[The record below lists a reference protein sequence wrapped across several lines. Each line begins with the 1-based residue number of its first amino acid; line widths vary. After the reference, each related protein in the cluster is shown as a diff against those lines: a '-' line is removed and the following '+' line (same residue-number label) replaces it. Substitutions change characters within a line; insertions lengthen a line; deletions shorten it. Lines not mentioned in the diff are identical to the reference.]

1 MENASSVKEFILLGL
16 SENQGVQKI
25 CFVMFLFFY
34 MIIVAGNLLIVIT
47 IISSRCL
54 NSPMYFFFCH
64 LSFVDIC
71 YSSVTAPKMIADF
84 LAENKT
90 ISFVGCIA
98 QLFGLHFF
106 GCTEIFIL
114 TVMAYDRYI
123 AICRPLHYT
132 TLMTR
137 RVCGRMV
144 IGSWAGGFVHSIVQT
159 LLTTQLPFCGPNKI
173 DHYFCDVHPL
183 LQLACTNTYAVGII
197 VVANSGMVTL
207 SCFFILVTSY
217 VVILVSL
224 KSQTSEGWHKALSTC
239 GSHITV
245 VILFF
250 GPCTFIYIR
259 PSSNLS
265 EDKSVAVFYTIISP
279 MLNPLIYTLR
289 NEEVKSAMRKLWS
302 RKVRSENGKRYSR
315 TAWECRK
322 GEFMGV
328 CPVYTVCMENK
339 NNVTEFILHGLTQ
352 DKTVAKLCFSLFL
365 VFYAT
370 IILGNLLIVITIKT
384 SEQLNSPMY
393 FFLSYLSFVDI
404 SYSTVTAPKL
414 IYDLLVEKKTIS
426 FVGCI
431 AQLFAGHFFGCTE
444 IFLLTVMAYDRCI
457 AICKPLHYTSIVNKH
472 VCGWLVAG
480 SWVGG
485 FVHSVV
491 QTLVA
496 VQLPFCGPNEID
508 HYFCDV
514 HPLLKLACADTY
526 VIGVIVAA
534 NSGVISLSCFVVL
547 VVSYAVILVSLRTR
561 SSEGRLKALYTC
573 TSHITVVVLFF
584 GPCIFIY
591 MRPSTTFSAD
601 KMVSVF
607 YTIITPML
615 NPLIY
620 TLRNEEVKNAM
631 KKLWSRKVR
640 RSEK

>member
-16 SENQGVQKI
+16 SENQGVQKT
-25 CFVMFLFFY
+25 CFVMFLLFY
-34 MIIVAGNLLIVIT
+34 MIILAGNLLIVIT
-47 IISSRCL
+47 VISSQRL
-54 NSPMYFFFCH
+54 NSPMYFFLCY

-84 LAENKT
+84 LVENKT

-98 QLFGLHFF
+98 QLFGVHFF

-114 TVMAYDRYI
+114 TVMAYDRYV

-144 IGSWAGGFVHSIVQT
+144 IGSWVGGFLHSIVQT
-159 LLTTQLPFCGPNKI
+159 ILTTQLPFCGPNKI

-197 VVANSGMVTL
+197 VVANSGMIAL
-207 SCFFILVTSY
+207 SCFFILVMSY
-217 VVILVSL
+217 IVILASL
-224 KSQTSEGWHKALSTC
+224 KSQTSEGRYKALSTC

-250 GPCTFIYIR
+250 GPCTFVYIR

-265 EDKSVAVFYTIISP
+265 EDKSVAVFYTVITP

-302 RKVRSENGKRYSR
+302 RKVGSKNGKVVIEILPLKIGIS
-315 TAWECRK
+315 
-322 GEFMGV
+322 G
-328 CPVYTVCMENK
+328 PVYVVFMENK

-352 DKTVAKLCFSLFL
+352 DKTVAKVCFLLFL
-365 VFYAT
+365 LFYVT
-370 IILGNLLIVITIKT
+370 IILGNLLIIITIKT

-404 SYSTVTAPKL
+404 SYSTVTVPKL
-414 IYDLLVEKKTIS
+414 IYDLLVEKTTIS

-444 IFLLTVMAYDRCI
+444 IFLLTAMAYDRCI
-457 AICKPLHYTSIVNKH
+457 AICKPLHYTNIVNKH
-472 VCGWLVAG
+472 VCGWLVAA

-485 FVHSVV
+485 FVHSMV
-491 QTLVA
+491 QTLMA
-496 VQLPFCGPNEID
+496 IQLPFCGPNEID

-514 HPLLKLACADTY
+514 HPLLKLVCTDTY
-526 VIGVIVAA
+526 IVGVTVAA

-607 YTIITPML
+607 YTVITPML

-620 TLRNEEVKNAM
+620 TLRNAEVKNAM
-631 KKLWSRKVR
+631 KKLWSRKVK
-640 RSEK
+640 RSEQ